1 MNEELKKSIEEAV
14 KALSLVDF
22 YLRFNLNNQDNCK
35 LYIEIDSLIRNFR
48 ARCKTLNENDKVERT
63 NETDTTVCPF

>member
-22 YLRFNLNNQDNCK
+22 YLRFNLNNKDNCD
-35 LYIEIDSLIRNFR
+35 LYIEIDNMLRYFR
-48 ARCKTLNENDKVERT
+48 ARCQTLNENDNVERT